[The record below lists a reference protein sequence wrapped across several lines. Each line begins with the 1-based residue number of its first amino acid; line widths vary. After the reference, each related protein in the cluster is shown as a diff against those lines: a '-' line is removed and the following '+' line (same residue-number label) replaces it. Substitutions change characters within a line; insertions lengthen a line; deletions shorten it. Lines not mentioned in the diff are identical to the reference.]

1 MKKIAIILLC
11 SATVALCS
19 CSNDTKRIEK
29 AAYKY
34 SYALGNYEFDDAFDY
49 ATEETQETL
58 LTLYRDVIMPHTDM
72 AYVNSNRP
80 ADITI
85 SNIVIIDDT
94 TATASFHKTTPIQAV
109 DGSVEL
115 RKRDNKWLVHNPIEV
130 PDIFNQQQTHEYHF
144 EGRDTSNLQSK
155 RRE

>member
-11 SATVALCS
+11 LAAIALSS

-58 LTLYRDVIMPHTDM
+58 LTLYRDVIMPNTDM

-85 SNIVIIDDT
+85 GKIVIVDDT
-94 TATASFHKTTPIQAV
+94 TATVSFHKTTPIKEM

-115 RKRDNKWLVHNPIEV
+115 RKRDNKWLVHNPIEI
-130 PDIFNQQQTHEYHF
+130 PEIFNQQQNHKYDF
-144 EGRDTSNLQSK
+144 EGRDTSHLEAK
-155 RRE
+155 RR